1 MARDRVAALRFER
14 VSVYRHR
21 GAERHYLLHEIDWTV
36 APGEQ
41 WAVLGPNAAG
51 KTTLLAIAAAR
62 LHPSS
67 GTATILGGRLGRT
80 SVPALRPRVAVVER
94 NLGSRFLPTLSALE
108 VVLTGVTGTT
118 SLLPESIGGTH
129 VTEARRLLS
138 HVLADRFAER
148 RFTELSEGERART
161 MLARALI
168 GDASLLVLDE
178 STAGLDLGGRELF
191 LTALERVARERPSVA
206 VLVAGHHLEEL
217 PATVSHALLLAGG
230 RVVAA
235 GPSDTTITDA
245 LLSECYGLRARVTRV
260 GGRLFATTQ
269 A

>member
-1 MARDRVAALRFER
+1 MVALQLEQ
-14 VSVYRHR
+14 VSVYRHH
-21 GAERHYLLHEIDWTV
+21 GAERHYLLREIDWTV
-36 APGEQ
+36 GQGEQ
-41 WAVLGPNAAG
+41 WAVLGPNGAG
-51 KTTLLAIAAAR
+51 KTTLLEIASAR

-67 GTATILGGRLGRT
+67 GSATILGGRLGRT
-80 SVPALRPRVAVVER
+80 PVPALRPRIAVVER
-94 NLGSRFLPTLSALE
+94 RLSGRFFPTLTALE

-118 SLLPESIGGTH
+118 SLLPEAIDDGRIA
-129 VTEARRLLS
+129 EAHRLLA
-138 HVLADRFAER
+138 HVLADRFADR

-191 LTALERVARERPSVA
+191 LTALQRVTSERPSVA

-217 PATVSHALLLAGG
+217 PATISHALLLAGG

-235 GPSDTTITDA
+235 GPIETTLTDE
-245 LLSECYGLRARVTRV
+245 LLSACYGLPARVTRV
-260 GGRLFATTQ
+260 DGRLFATTPT
-269 A
+269 